1 MKRAKF
7 EVYEDKGG
15 GFRWRLRSRNGRIV
29 AVGESYT
36 RESSA
41 KRSLRA
47 VYTAARN
54 AFSYEVPSA
63 IPHSDV
69 VDSA

>member
-7 EVYEDKGG
+7 EVFQDKGG
-15 GFRWRLRSRNGRIV
+15 GWRWRLKARNGRIV

-54 AFSYEVPSA
+54 AFSDECPAPSA
-63 IPHSDV
+63 LPHKETV
-69 VDSA
+69 

>member
-7 EVYEDKGG
+7 EVFQDSAGQY
-15 GFRWRLRSRNGRIV
+15 RWRLKARNGKVV

-41 KRSLRA
+41 KRSLMA

-54 AFSYEVPSA
+54 AFSDECPAPSS
-63 IPHSDV
+63 P
-69 VDSA
+69 